1 MKECVSRQPE
11 LGARALTQG
20 VKRNRTDAKTS
31 EAKAPLRGLSCPISR
46 EMGDRDPAQARSSR
60 GTRRTLCCRFSG
72 LAKGEIS
79 KRNSTGAKGFTLAE
93 VLLTLAIIGV
103 VAALTIPAVVTKVT
117 KDQYVVGLKKA
128 YNTLKAVEREARQE
142 HGEMENWDW
151 SGTST
156 QQFEKYFL
164 SHFDILK
171 NCGATTEKG
180 CFAEGLTSLGG
191 GSAGNYNS
199 AYYYKIVTSD
209 GMSWAYEEVSYPT
222 IPLRAQA
229 AFWVDVNGL
238 KGPNR
243 YGRDIFLFD
252 VFPSNLGIKPS
263 GSYYGNGV
271 TPMPTSDVDA
281 NCNTSSWGDFCAA
294 KVLSEGAMNY

>member
-1 MKECVSRQPE
+1 MKKN
-11 LGARALTQG
+11 A
-20 VKRNRTDAKTS
+20 
-31 EAKAPLRGLSCPISR
+31 
-46 EMGDRDPAQARSSR
+46 
-60 GTRRTLCCRFSG
+60 
-72 LAKGEIS
+72 
-79 KRNSTGAKGFTLAE
+79 FTLAE

-180 CFAEGLTSLGG
+180 CFAEGLTDLGG
-191 GSAGNYNS
+191 SYSSNFNSTSNYR
-199 AYYYKIVTSD
+199 IITSD
-209 GMSWAYEEVSYPT
+209 GMSWAYSRT
-222 IPLRAQA
+222 GITTPLYYKG
-229 AFWVDVNGL
+229 WLYIDVNGL

-243 YGRDIFLFD
+243 FGRDIFSFY
-252 VFPSNLGIKPS
+252 VYPSNLGIKPY
-263 GSYYGNGV
+263 GSYYVDGV
-271 TPMPTSDVDA
+271 NPMPASLVDSS
-281 NCNTSSWGDFCAA
+281 CNTSSNGSNCAA
-294 KVLSEGAMNY
+294 KVLTEGAMNY